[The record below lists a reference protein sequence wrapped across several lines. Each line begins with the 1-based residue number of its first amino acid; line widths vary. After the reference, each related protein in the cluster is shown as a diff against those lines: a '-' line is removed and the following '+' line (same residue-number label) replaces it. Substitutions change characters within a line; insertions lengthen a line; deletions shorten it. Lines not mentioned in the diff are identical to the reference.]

1 MTQNAFKDL
10 DKIIE
15 TATSLSLI
23 EVLGLDDEKIRQKQL
38 EDDLDDLKSG
48 GKKSKKDE
56 VEEGEE
62 SPTAE
67 ESPSPEGEETPT
79 PAAPS
84 VEEVTDA
91 TVDDIVDK
99 LNMLRSGKSTKDEEV
114 RDQLAAYWDGMQPG
128 EQQSLFA
135 YLTGLTQIMTAG
147 AVGAD
152 ATDPSSV
159 GIKISAK
166 KKTDDQEAKSEP
178 AKDLG
183 DEQRKAPSEEADE
196 APIVVGEAISKK
208 QLLRRVKELMR

>member
-62 SPTAE
+62 SPAAE
-67 ESPSPEGEETPT
+67 ESPPPKGEETPT
-79 PAAPS
+79 PATPS

-114 RDQLAAYWDGMQPG
+114 RDQLAAYWDGMQHVLV
-128 EQQSLFA
+128 ELSSLVRYIFS
-135 YLTGLTQIMTAG
+135 LCIMNH
-147 AVGAD
+147 
-152 ATDPSSV
+152 
-159 GIKISAK
+159 
-166 KKTDDQEAKSEP
+166 
-178 AKDLG
+178 
-183 DEQRKAPSEEADE
+183 
-196 APIVVGEAISKK
+196 
-208 QLLRRVKELMR
+208 